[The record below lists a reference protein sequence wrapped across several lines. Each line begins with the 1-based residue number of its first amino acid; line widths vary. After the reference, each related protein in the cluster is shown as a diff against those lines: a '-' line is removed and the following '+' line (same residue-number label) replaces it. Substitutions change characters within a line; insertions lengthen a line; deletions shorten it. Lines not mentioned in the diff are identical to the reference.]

1 MKSAPESKLFSTKQT
16 LNVRGRLMD
25 LSIPRVMGVLNVT
38 PDSFYDGGRYTTEE
52 AILVQAGKMLDEG
65 ATFIDIGAY
74 SSRPGAQDISI
85 AEELKRATTAVG
97 IVAKRFPAAIISIDT
112 FRSEVAHAAIQEG
125 AGIVNDISGGAL
137 DPNMIETVS
146 RLRVPYIA
154 MHMRG
159 TPQTMTQ
166 HTTYQNLVKDIV
178 DYFHQKI
185 LLCHQHGIVDVIV
198 DPGFGFSKTVAQ
210 NFELLRALDYFNV
223 LGMPLLVG
231 LSRKSMI
238 WKTLSIHRDE
248 ALNGTTTLN
257 TLSLVKGANILRVH
271 DVKEAVEAVT
281 LFISMKNTAG
291 E

>member
-210 NFELLRALDYFNV
+210 NFELLRALEQ
-223 LGMPLLVG
+223 L
-231 LSRKSMI
+231 
-238 WKTLSIHRDE
+238 
-248 ALNGTTTLN
+248 
-257 TLSLVKGANILRVH
+257 ANP
-271 DVKEAVEAVT
+271 
-281 LFISMKNTAG
+281 
-291 E
+291 